1 MLTTW
6 LGNGPTAK
14 ISNESSESSSSF
26 STLLTLP
33 RKDATKHRYK
43 HLSRNSRIYII
54 NRVERS
60 KITSR
65 SDIVDKIVAAHKT
78 GATVANDDV
87 IVDSFHVVDVGHLT
101 VGIFLC
107 VRNFG
112 FSRDQIGCCDY
123 WRMGKIPNGLKIR
136 IINSG
141 IIWIRSW

>member
-6 LGNGPTAK
+6 LGNGSTAK

-43 HLSRNSRIYII
+43 HLSRNSRIYTI

-78 GATVANDDV
+78 GATVTNDDV
-87 IVDSFHVVDVGHLT
+87 IVVSFHVVDVGHLT

-107 VRNFG
+107 VRNFS
-112 FSRDQIGCCDY
+112 FSRDQIGCRDY